1 MKKSL
6 KILLVVLV
14 SGMIVL
20 GGAAYSIITGK
31 ISLNSS
37 DLLSSAF
44 AEDVL
49 MCNQNENGMKLKLLG
64 PGIIEEVIKRLG
76 LDEDELKTAWEN
88 GQTLLEFAESKGI
101 TKEKLVQTFE
111 DVITEK
117 LDELLSEGKISETE
131 KANFL
136 SDLDTR
142 IEDFITKTPPFGKGP
157 GKGEGEMPP
166 GEPPFGKGFFLD
178 EKGLMEEVLTKLNL
192 TVEDFQSAR
201 QEGKSL
207 LEFAESKG
215 ITKDN
220 LVAVVK
226 EVVTNK
232 VNQLVT
238 DGKMTEDEKT
248 KFLENLDDFV
258 ERFISGPGFGPGKG
272 EGEMPPGEPPFG
284 KGFFLDEKGLMEEV
298 LTKLNLTVEDFQSAR
313 QEGKSLLEFA
323 ESKGIT
329 KDNLVAVVKEVV
341 TNKVNQLV
349 TDGKMT
355 EDEKTKFLENLDDFV
370 ERFISGPGF
379 GPGRGHHGGIGNGD
393 FGNSGSSTDL
403 PPSSNL

>member
-14 SGMIVL
+14 AGMIFL

-49 MCNQNENGMKLKLLG
+49 MCNQNENGMKFKLLG

-101 TKEKLVQTFE
+101 TKEKLVQTFK

-117 LDELLSEGKISETE
+117 LDELLSEGKITETE

-142 IEDFITKTPPFGKGP
+142 IEDFITKTPPFGR
-157 GKGEGEMPP
+157 GKGEMPP

-192 TVEDFQSAR
+192 TVEDFQNVR
-201 QEGKSL
+201 KEGKSL

-215 ITKDN
+215 ITK
-220 LVAVVK
+220 
-226 EVVTNK
+226 E
-232 VNQLVT
+232 
-238 DGKMTEDEKT
+238 
-248 KFLENLDDFV
+248 
-258 ERFISGPGFGPGKG
+258 
-272 EGEMPPGEPPFG
+272 
-284 KGFFLDEKGLMEEV
+284 
-298 LTKLNLTVEDFQSAR
+298 
-313 QEGKSLLEFA
+313 
-323 ESKGIT
+323 
-329 KDNLVAVVKEVV
+329 NLVAVVKEVV

-379 GPGRGHHGGIGNGD
+379 GPGRGHRGKIGNGD
-393 FGNSGSSTDL
+393 FGNSGSSTNL

>member
-14 SGMIVL
+14 AGMIVL

-49 MCNQNENGMKLKLLG
+49 MCNQNENGMKFKLLG

-101 TKEKLVQTFE
+101 TKEKLVQTFK

-117 LDELLSEGKISETE
+117 LDELLSEGKITETE
-131 KANFL
+131 KANFF

-142 IEDFITKTPPFGKGP
+142 IEDFITKTPPFGR
-157 GKGEGEMPP
+157 GKGEMPP

-192 TVEDFQSAR
+192 TVEDFQNAR
-201 QEGKSL
+201 KEGKSL

-215 ITKDN
+215 ITK
-220 LVAVVK
+220 
-226 EVVTNK
+226 E
-232 VNQLVT
+232 
-238 DGKMTEDEKT
+238 
-248 KFLENLDDFV
+248 
-258 ERFISGPGFGPGKG
+258 
-272 EGEMPPGEPPFG
+272 
-284 KGFFLDEKGLMEEV
+284 
-298 LTKLNLTVEDFQSAR
+298 
-313 QEGKSLLEFA
+313 
-323 ESKGIT
+323 
-329 KDNLVAVVKEVV
+329 NLVAVVKEVV

-379 GPGRGHHGGIGNGD
+379 GPGRGHRGKIGNGD
-393 FGNSGSSTDL
+393 FGNSGSSTNL

>member
-14 SGMIVL
+14 AGMIVL

-49 MCNQNENGMKLKLLG
+49 MCNQNENGMKFKLLG

-76 LDEDELKTAWEN
+76 LDENELKTAWEN

-101 TKEKLVQTFE
+101 TKEKLVQTFK

-117 LDELLSEGKISETE
+117 LDELLSEGKITETE

-142 IEDFITKTPPFGKGP
+142 IEDFITKTPPFGR
-157 GKGEGEMPP
+157 GKGEMPP

-192 TVEDFQSAR
+192 TVEDFQNAR
-201 QEGKSL
+201 KEGKSL

-215 ITKDN
+215 ITK
-220 LVAVVK
+220 
-226 EVVTNK
+226 E
-232 VNQLVT
+232 
-238 DGKMTEDEKT
+238 
-248 KFLENLDDFV
+248 
-258 ERFISGPGFGPGKG
+258 
-272 EGEMPPGEPPFG
+272 
-284 KGFFLDEKGLMEEV
+284 
-298 LTKLNLTVEDFQSAR
+298 
-313 QEGKSLLEFA
+313 
-323 ESKGIT
+323 
-329 KDNLVAVVKEVV
+329 NLVAVVKEVV

-379 GPGRGHHGGIGNGD
+379 GPGRGHHGKIGNGD
-393 FGNSGSSTDL
+393 FGNSGSSTNL

>member
-14 SGMIVL
+14 AGMIVL

-49 MCNQNENGMKLKLLG
+49 MCNQNENGMKFKLLG

-76 LDEDELKTAWEN
+76 LDENELKTAWEN

-101 TKEKLVQTFE
+101 TKEKLVQTFK

-117 LDELLSEGKISETE
+117 LDELLSEGKITETE

-142 IEDFITKTPPFGKGP
+142 IEDFITKTPPFGR
-157 GKGEGEMPP
+157 GKGEMPP

-192 TVEDFQSAR
+192 TVEDFQNAR
-201 QEGKSL
+201 KEGKSL

-215 ITKDN
+215 ITK
-220 LVAVVK
+220 
-226 EVVTNK
+226 E
-232 VNQLVT
+232 
-238 DGKMTEDEKT
+238 
-248 KFLENLDDFV
+248 
-258 ERFISGPGFGPGKG
+258 
-272 EGEMPPGEPPFG
+272 
-284 KGFFLDEKGLMEEV
+284 
-298 LTKLNLTVEDFQSAR
+298 
-313 QEGKSLLEFA
+313 
-323 ESKGIT
+323 
-329 KDNLVAVVKEVV
+329 NLVAVVKEVV

-379 GPGRGHHGGIGNGD
+379 GPGRGHRGKIGNGD
-393 FGNSGSSTDL
+393 FGNSGSSTNL